1 MVIIL
6 ALVLSYGRMFKAEKK
21 MGRDFD
27 TSGYERFLQRFY
39 GRDQVA
45 RNGGRGPSRGNRC
58 EHIGGAKGG
67 SEKRSIEEK
76 FLIMIERENSSALR
90 NKPSKLQEKYEKMG
104 LREERKRIEES
115 QMYQQRLF
123 DSIFAE
129 KDEEKSQD
137 TNQDGR
143 RKQAKMMKLDVICAD
158 GIITDASIEVLAERC
173 QTVRDIACCQGFLE
187 STSRS
192 LSLSLTEYPVS
203 SVNTYLQLLNR
214 TVALKEVGVD
224 HVAIIDCCYIAHYLQ
239 DGHLVRE
246 IADFLEENIS
256 LENSLVVCELADS
269 LNLPNLFELSLRYML
284 ESMGPTERSICWGD
298 LTPELR
304 RRIRDIEKAIRS
316 SIHGQRK
323 KLYFASL
330 AEHLAIFGEHIET
343 SRERLAAAKQRQ
355 QEIRHELAGSSLWR
369 DLQQKI
375 ERQERRLRVLE
386 IALGEHKK
394 MFSARRHC

>member
-39 GRDQVA
+39 GRAQVA

-115 QMYQQRLF
+115 QLYQQRLF

-143 RKQAKMMKLDVICAD
+143 RKQAKMMKLDIICAD
-158 GIITDASIEVLAERC
+158 GIMTDASIEVLAERC
-173 QTVRDIACCQGFLE
+173 QTVRGMACCQGFLE
-187 STSRS
+187 STPRS

-203 SVNTYLQLLNR
+203 SVNTHLQLLNR

-224 HVAIIDCCYIAHYLQ
+224 HVATIDCCHIAHCSQ

-284 ESMGPTERSICWGD
+284 ESMGPTERSIYWGD

-323 KLYFASL
+323 KLHFASL
-330 AEHLAIFGEHIET
+330 DEHLAIFGEHIET

-355 QEIRHELAGSSLWR
+355 QEIRHELVGSSLWR

-386 IALGEHKK
+386 MALGEHKK